1 MVKLDKKDK
10 KILFEL
16 SHDSRQTNK
25 QIAKKIQLTEP
36 STAYRIKRLIDNQ
49 VINFFHIITNT
60 SKLGYFHYKIFLRT
74 NSMGEET
81 EKEFIETI
89 KRNRNVI
96 WFVSTRGNQ
105 DFIISILAR
114 DIHEFSKLY
123 QELTRK
129 FGNYILQRNVCVV
142 ENASVYSRGYLIN
155 QKSNEYKYGAKEE
168 PITLD
173 KDDIKLLKLI
183 TINTRK
189 SAVELA
195 REMKI
200 SADKVIYRI
209 KRLKEK
215 GFLQGFGTKLNLKKL
230 NIKQYLISF
239 KFQNFTSQK
248 YNLLK
253 EIAKKNQS
261 LQYFISIIGDH
272 DLELEIELQN
282 TEQLD
287 DLFKEI
293 KKNFVN
299 EIRDYEILEITG
311 EHKLNY
317 FPF

>member
-1 MVKLDKKDK
+1 M
-10 KILFEL
+10 
-16 SHDSRQTNK
+16 
-25 QIAKKIQLTEP
+25 
-36 STAYRIKRLIDNQ
+36 
-49 VINFFHIITNT
+49 
-60 SKLGYFHYKIFLRT
+60 
-74 NSMGEET
+74 
-81 EKEFIETI
+81 
-89 KRNRNVI
+89 
-96 WFVSTRGNQ
+96 
-105 DFIISILAR
+105 
-114 DIHEFSKLY
+114 
-123 QELTRK
+123 
-129 FGNYILQRNVCVV
+129 QRNVCVV